1 RLVYPNGPSKAWL
14 NFQSC
19 PVSLLGQFSRRYID
33 LVGQFENQKL
43 LRTTY
48 LIRLLDQFAGHDDK
62 VRSFST
68 NYTKWRETL
77 EKLVHSKEELSGLI
91 QQEDYI
97 RFQLSEI
104 EELDP
109 SIDDEKQLMQKK
121 SATLN
126 QEKNQKILA
135 RSLARISGE
144 DDGSIINQLNLLI
157 KDLDQFPL
165 IEASIIEG
173 LRSAHSLLSE
183 ADYAL
188 GSIEL
193 DAVTEEELETVMERL
208 DKYQRLKR
216 KFGG

>member
-1 RLVYPNGPSKAWL
+1 
-14 NFQSC
+14 
-19 PVSLLGQFSRRYID
+19 
-33 LVGQFENQKL
+33 
-43 LRTTY
+43 
-48 LIRLLDQFAGHDDK
+48 
-62 VRSFST
+62 
-68 NYTKWRETL
+68 
-77 EKLVHSKEELSGLI
+77 
-91 QQEDYI
+91 
-97 RFQLSEI
+97 
-104 EELDP
+104 
-109 SIDDEKQLMQKK
+109 
-121 SATLN
+121 LN

-216 KFGG
+216 KFGGDLESVMTAYEKLKNSA